1 MAPRLGVLD
10 SYLKRRVS
18 RFAAAAALFDGR
30 RRYIVATLLWMCY
43 VTGSVPP
50 HGTIAAVLLY
60 PRFILCAPDL
70 YLNVRGL
77 FGRRHDDSTDG
88 AVAVDEMDHDFTQL
102 NTVLRPYFVIIAAI
116 FGTVFVGSGLLTG
129 AFDARWLRWA
139 IAMAALGVSM
149 YLKDVDPKL
158 AVREQQAYET
168 VHAMA
173 VAPVRI
179 RENAR

>member
-1 MAPRLGVLD
+1 MAERLRSLD
-10 SYLKRRVS
+10 SCLKRRVS

-60 PRFILCAPDL
+60 PRFFLCAPDL

-77 FGRRHDDSTDG
+77 FGRRNGDRTDG
-88 AVAVDEMDHDFTQL
+88 AVAVDEMDHDFTEF
-102 NTVLRPYFVIIAAI
+102 NTALRPYFVILAAI
-116 FGTVFVGSGLLTG
+116 FATIFIGSSLLTG
-129 AFDARWLRWA
+129 AFDARWFRWA

-158 AVREQQAYET
+158 AIREPKAYEA
-168 VHAMA
+168 VYALA
-173 VAPVRI
+173 VARNPQSR
-179 RENAR
+179 R